1 MLGRA
6 KKWRMWKINVSERR
20 EKEENQ
26 GETEMFLET
35 LKKIDLDGKKSND
48 TKSTHVTSNGI
59 KGHIGLN
66 WNM

>member
-1 MLGRA
+1 M
-6 KKWRMWKINVSERR
+6 SERR

>member
-35 LKKIDLDGKKSND
+35 LKKIDLDGKKIVMILSR
-48 TKSTHVTSNGI
+48 HTSRQMVSKGI
-59 KGHIGLN
+59 SD
-66 WNM
+66 